1 MSKQTR
7 IWLVV
12 AILHTFYLFFV
23 LGLGATTPGDLWVVR
38 VFPLGEFTY
47 YGEPDHLGFRDL
59 IHFMFLSVTLVW
71 VIWGW
76 LFVQEGTWRE
86 DRIQQVESTDK
97 R

>member
-23 LGLGATTPGDLWVVR
+23 LGRGATIPGDFGVITL
-38 VFPLGEFTY
+38 FPLGRFTY
-47 YGEPDHLGFRDL
+47 HGEPGHLGFLDL
-59 IHFMFLSVTLVW
+59 IHFLFFSVTLVW

-76 LFVQEGTWRE
+76 LFVQEGTWR
-86 DRIQQVESTDK
+86 DHRIQRVERAEK
-97 R
+97 P